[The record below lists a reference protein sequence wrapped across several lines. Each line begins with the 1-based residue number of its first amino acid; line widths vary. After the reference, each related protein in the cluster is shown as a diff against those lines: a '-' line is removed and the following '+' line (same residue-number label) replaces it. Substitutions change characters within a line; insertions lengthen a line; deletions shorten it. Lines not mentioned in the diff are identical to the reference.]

1 MEQKIEVRHNPE
13 HLSRVLA
20 ELGQVDLAVELALA
34 NDFSPAFAITT
45 TLDKIK
51 RRDIRQGEN
60 EDEDAMRQALI
71 DETVERYLR
80 RIKVEHLGELAQ
92 FLAAL
97 RIDFSPALKRRLIQQ
112 K

>member
-1 MEQKIEVRHNPE
+1 
-13 HLSRVLA
+13 
-20 ELGQVDLAVELALA
+20 
-34 NDFSPAFAITT
+34 
-45 TLDKIK
+45 
-51 RRDIRQGEN
+51 
-60 EDEDAMRQALI
+60 MRQALI